1 MENFV
6 FTSLRTEGMA
16 ALMELNDVELLN
28 QYCVAVVQ
36 ADTTLSVMS
45 LSHVGKSL
53 SAIEAVKELIF
64 DKSCDL
70 TEHMVDECHTR
81 MSYDMT
87 QGYDQ
92 HPLVDALD
100 LIVDNLEEV
109 ACALRV
115 LEDELEDELAD
126 EADED

>member
-1 MENFV
+1 MENYV

-16 ALMELNDVELLN
+16 AIMELNNVELLN

-36 ADTTLSVMS
+36 ADVALSLMS
-45 LSHVGKSL
+45 LNHVGKSL
-53 SAIEAVKELIF
+53 KAIEAVKELIF

-70 TEHMVDECHTR
+70 
-81 MSYDMT
+81 
-87 QGYDQ
+87 
-92 HPLVDALD
+92 AD

-115 LEDELEDELAD
+115 LECELAD

>member
-16 ALMELNDVELLN
+16 AVMELNNVELLN

-36 ADTTLSVMS
+36 ADTALSLMS
-45 LSHVGKSL
+45 HDHVGKSL
-53 SAIEAVKELIF
+53 KAIEAVKELIF
-64 DKSCDL
+64 DKTCDL
-70 TEHMVDECHTR
+70 TEHMVDESRVR
-81 MSYDMT
+81 MSYDPSAS
-87 QGYDQ
+87 YED

-115 LEDELEDELAD
+115 LEDELAD